1 MKVER
6 REQRAA
12 AVAGGGGDGGAD
24 GGREGAGGGGRSGEF
39 KVGEGSGGEMKRA
52 EYSAAVSRL
61 ADSAYS
67 CSECATR
74 GRQKNG
80 VKELNSAGMQPCM
93 HTCTRAASLCK

>member
-1 MKVER
+1 M
-6 REQRAA
+6 
-12 AVAGGGGDGGAD
+12 
-24 GGREGAGGGGRSGEF
+24 
-39 KVGEGSGGEMKRA
+39 GEGSGGERKRA

-80 VKELNSAGMQPCM
+80 VKEQNRNAAAHARMLLCANEFPLPFGKRPKRSASEENSA
-93 HTCTRAASLCK
+93 AALNHQAETSLIL

>member
-1 MKVER
+1 M
-6 REQRAA
+6 
-12 AVAGGGGDGGAD
+12 
-24 GGREGAGGGGRSGEF
+24 
-39 KVGEGSGGEMKRA
+39 GEGSGGERKRA

-80 VKELNSAGMQPCM
+80 VKEQNSAGMQPRM
-93 HTCTRAASLCK
+93 HACFSVQMSSRCHLGKDRNARPQRKIPPLL